1 MLQYIFAGLALG
13 AIYAIASASL
23 VVTYVSAGVLNF
35 AFGSIA
41 FAIARVYYWCLT
53 ELGWSVVASAAFS
66 LLVVAP
72 LLGALLWAV
81 LFRFLRLQSPLI
93 KIVATIGLSV
103 ALPPLVHMI
112 FGDEAV
118 DQARGMAPSPV
129 PVYEIFGSTINADQ
143 VITLVFLVLVVVL
156 GTVVLRYTDIGLRV
170 RAMVDSEA
178 LTSLSGTSPSLVS
191 LGVWSVTTSLAGLA
205 GILVAPTNGLS
216 ISGMTVLMVAAFAS
230 VVAARLTNLPAAVG
244 IALLM
249 GVVTIVIQKYL
260 PENSTLTGAVVPS
273 IPFAVI
279 VIALFVYSIRGTA
292 KDAIVGGALDRA
304 IRPAGAD
311 ASTSRPSA
319 RGRKFRLVAP
329 AVVVIVVAFIPS
341 MLNSYWLG
349 LFAGGIIYGI
359 IFLSFTLVTGEG
371 GMIWLCQITFAGIGA
386 IGTAQLATSY
396 GWSPILAVLGAAVVA
411 VPVGL
416 ILGLLTI
423 RLGDLYV
430 ALVTLS
436 FGLLMSTLVFTREV
450 FYQFGTGVTTPRP
463 EFAFTDLDFAYF
475 ALAVF
480 AVLAF
485 LVYNLRRSTAGL
497 ALAAVRWSDPAARTL
512 GISAVGVK
520 LLAVAAA
527 TFVAALGGGM
537 LAMFNGVASPDSFA
551 VFAGLVWLAI
561 VVTNGVRSTTA
572 ALIAGLVFTLLPGY
586 FSTVLSSHWLE
597 LPALLFG
604 LGAVLVA
611 VNPDGVIAMNGR
623 QLDVLL
629 DKLPHRKKAAVEGVD
644 TPISEPTDEEK
655 LSAFSESKTATT
667 NGASK

>member
-23 VVTYVSAGVLNF
+23 VITYVSAGVLNF

-41 FAIARVYYWCLT
+41 FAIARVYYWALT
-53 ELGWSVVASAAFS
+53 EMGWSVVASAAFS
-66 LLVVAP
+66 LLLVAP

-118 DQARGMAPSPV
+118 DQARGMAPRPV
-129 PVYEIFGSTINADQ
+129 PVYEVFGSTINADQ

-156 GTVVLRYTDIGLRV
+156 GTVVLRFTDVGLRV

-191 LGVWSVTTSLAGLA
+191 LGVWSVTTALAGLA
-205 GILVAPTNGLS
+205 GILVAPTNGLT

-260 PENSTLTGAVVPS
+260 PETSTLTGAVVPS

-279 VIALFVYSIRGTA
+279 VVALLIYSLRGTA
-292 KDAIVGGALDRA
+292 KDAMVGGALDRA

-319 RGRKFRLVAP
+319 RGRKLRLVAP
-329 AVVVIVVAFIPS
+329 AVVLVVVALIPG
-341 MLNSYWLG
+341 MLDTYWLG

-386 IGTAQLATSY
+386 IGTAQLATNY
-396 GWSPILAVLGAAVVA
+396 GWSPIFAALGAAFVA

-423 RLGDLYV
+423 KLGDLYV

-450 FYQFGTGVTTPRP
+450 FYEFGTGVAAPRP
-463 EFAFTDLDFAYF
+463 EFAFSDLDFAYF

-497 ALAAVRWSDPAARTL
+497 ALSAVRWSDPAARTL

-551 VFAGLVWLAI
+551 VFAGLVWLAV

-586 FSTVLSSHWLE
+586 FSTILSSQWLE

-611 VNPDGVIAMNGR
+611 VNPDGIIAMNGR

-629 DKLPHRKKAAVEGVD
+629 DKLPHRRGA
-644 TPISEPTDEEK
+644 TPASGASPAEATDEEK
-655 LSAFSESKTATT
+655 LSAFSESKTVLT
-667 NGASK
+667 NGAGK

>member
-23 VVTYVSAGVLNF
+23 VITYVSAGVLNF

-41 FAIARVYYWCLT
+41 FAIARVYYWALT
-53 ELGWSVVASAAFS
+53 EMGWSVVASAAFS
-66 LLVVAP
+66 LLLVAP

-118 DQARGMAPSPV
+118 DQARGMAPRPV
-129 PVYEIFGSTINADQ
+129 PVYEMFGSTINADQ

-156 GTVVLRYTDIGLRV
+156 GTVVLRYTDVGLRV

-191 LGVWSVTTSLAGLA
+191 LGVWSVTTALAGLA
-205 GILVAPTNGLS
+205 GILVAPTNGLT

-260 PENSTLTGAVVPS
+260 PETSTLTGAVVPS

-279 VIALFVYSIRGTA
+279 VVALLIYSLRGTA

-311 ASTSRPSA
+311 ASTSKPSA
-319 RGRKFRLVAP
+319 RGRKLRLVAP
-329 AVVVIVVAFIPS
+329 AVVLVVVALIPG
-341 MLNSYWLG
+341 MLDTYWLG

-386 IGTAQLATSY
+386 IGTAQLATNY
-396 GWSPILAVLGAAVVA
+396 GWSPIFAALGAAFVA

-423 RLGDLYV
+423 KLGDLYV

-450 FYQFGTGVTTPRP
+450 FYEFGTGVAAPRP
-463 EFAFTDLDFAYF
+463 EFAFSDLDFAYF

-497 ALAAVRWSDPAARTL
+497 ALSAVRWSDPAARTL

-551 VFAGLVWLAI
+551 VFAGLVWLAV

-586 FSTVLSSHWLE
+586 FSTILSSQWLE

-611 VNPDGVIAMNGR
+611 VNPDGIIAMNGR

-629 DKLPHRKKAAVEGVD
+629 DKLPSRRGATAKSGAPVA
-644 TPISEPTDEEK
+644 EPTDEDK
-655 LSAFSESKTATT
+655 LSAFSESKTALT